1 MKASGTQ
8 QKAPIRDTKLEKSLA
23 AATARTAVEIQ
34 MNPRNELVTHTWHQ
48 LEPAILAASAAL
60 GTVPGT
66 VPGTDTGT
74 AGGAFAAPVRSPSL
88 NPSSGAPGK
97 QGKQGQP

>member
-48 LEPAILAASAAL
+48 LEPAILAASAA
-60 GTVPGT
+60 PGT

-74 AGGAFAAPVRSPSL
+74 AGAFAAPVRSPSL